1 MDKKSK
7 LILALLLII
16 IALLA
21 FGVYYLSYKV
31 ATIENSIQNIAD
43 VQKLAPKIIN
53 GKDGVDGKNGS
64 DGVAGLDGRN
74 GVDGID
80 SKSTYI
86 EKTFYTPIP
95 GPQGEPG
102 KDAPVQEIRINPDT
116 KNLESKSSSDRY
128 WYTLVPCSQLLKS
141 CPTDTITEIAGDK

>member
-21 FGVYYLSYKV
+21 FGVYFLSYKV

-43 VQKLAPKIIN
+43 VQKLAPKVIN
-53 GKDGVDGKNGS
+53 GQDGADGKNGS

-74 GVDGID
+74 GINGLD
-80 SKSTYI
+80 SKSTYV
-86 EKTFYTPIP
+86 EKTFYTPVA

-102 KDAPVQEIRINPDT
+102 KDAPAQEIRVNPET
-116 KNLESKSSSDRY
+116 KDLETKKTNDGF
-128 WYTLVPCSQLLKS
+128 WFTLIPCSQLLKS
-141 CPTDTITEIAGDK
+141 CPTDTVTEIAGDK